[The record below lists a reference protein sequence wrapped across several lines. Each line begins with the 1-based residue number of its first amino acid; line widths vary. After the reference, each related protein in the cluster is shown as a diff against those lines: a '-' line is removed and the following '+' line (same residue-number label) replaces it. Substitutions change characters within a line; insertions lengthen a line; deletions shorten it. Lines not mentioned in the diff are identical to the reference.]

1 MNFLPL
7 HDISQSLRIAPE
19 GQAPKSIP
27 DTPFLMSRKQHAN
40 SLTEHQPARTVAPDH
55 RDQASQSSS
64 QFNGIQDTE
73 MLKAK
78 EEDVKERA
86 DAFLEQLSTELDQME
101 RAKEDTREMDL
112 GALSL
117 NTASCE

>member
-1 MNFLPL
+1 
-7 HDISQSLRIAPE
+7 
-19 GQAPKSIP
+19 
-27 DTPFLMSRKQHAN
+27 
-40 SLTEHQPARTVAPDH
+40 
-55 RDQASQSSS
+55 
-64 QFNGIQDTE
+64 